1 METINGQNMPCRELG
16 KSGLKVSAIGLGCM
30 GMSHAYGAPADKKEM
45 TELLARAV
53 DMGYTFFDTAEV
65 YGTPDHPERTG
76 ALTTTKNCWGK
87 LWRPT
92 GTKSLLRPN
101 SESASAAR
109 QEPGRPR

>member
-53 DMGYTFFDTAEV
+53 DMGYTFLIRRKRT
-65 YGTPDHPERTG
+65 ERTG